1 MKIFYGLFII
11 AHGLIHASYLTP
23 KPEDPKYP
31 FYFDRGWFGSAVG
44 SMATPIGKILVVLTV
59 IIFALAGLAI
69 IGVPGLVNITKQ
81 LLVAGSI
88 ASLLVLVLYWHP
100 WLILGVVID
109 IVLLYGVLNLGW
121 LKS

>member
-31 FYFDRGWFGSAVG
+31 FYFDKGWFGNLVG
-44 SMATPIGKILVVLTV
+44 TMVTPIGKILVVLTV
-59 IIFALAGLAI
+59 VFFALAGLGLM
-69 IGVPGLVNITKQ
+69 GVPGLANFSRQ
-81 LLVAGSI
+81 LLIAGSI

-100 WLILGVVID
+100 WLILGIVID
-109 IVLLYGVLNLGW
+109 VVVLYGVLKLGW
-121 LKS
+121 LKV